1 MTHYP
6 EFIRSLLSTSQY
18 GSFEPYE
25 DPAELAVNWP
35 MNGDREW
42 AVHCIEWLDSLLA
55 KEPSPEE
62 AFRLIFSGWH
72 NCDLLVRED
81 DFTQLLYGIRAKLL
95 RELPDWKHQHYVT
108 YLFEH
113 GAETEITEPTL
124 EYFVEPFNPR
134 PHFDIPDLFFASYF
148 ARYALEC
155 REKPEL
161 LDRIIAELESV
172 LFNCRSD
179 EEIDRVWSYTGVAY
193 TFSKGGIRR
202 MLTLALGAFETAKLS
217 MSVQMRRER
226 KFRQRQDQ

>member
-1 MTHYP
+1 M
-6 EFIRSLLSTSQY
+6 
-18 GSFEPYE
+18 
-25 DPAELAVNWP
+25 
-35 MNGDREW
+35 
-42 AVHCIEWLDSLLA
+42 
-55 KEPSPEE
+55 
-62 AFRLIFSGWH
+62 
-72 NCDLLVRED
+72 
-81 DFTQLLYGIRAKLL
+81 
-95 RELPDWKHQHYVT
+95 
-108 YLFEH
+108 FEH